1 MAVHIG
7 LAWFSV
13 AAQSVHVRLLLVL
26 VGLTVE
32 VLSVLAE
39 CGRRLL
45 TQRLIQILNG
55 LLRQVQQSILLLLL
69 GLLLLLR
76 RWLAGRLL
84 LGRLLLGDGLL
95 N

>member
-1 MAVHIG
+1 M
-7 LAWFSV
+7 
-13 AAQSVHVRLLLVL
+13 L

-39 CGRRLL
+39 CGRRPL

-55 LLRQVQQSILLLLL
+55 LLRLVQQSILLLLL